1 MPAAQVTR
9 AHRRRRAP
17 VVLAVIGLA
26 VACAALGSSGPA
38 LADASDPT
46 TSVVLT
52 VTPALAGVGDAVTM
66 TATVTGV
73 GGNPPGNVVFSSG
86 GTQIGTAP
94 ATPVA
99 GSTTTSQAV
108 LVTSSL
114 AAGTYAIVANY
125 NSSDFF
131 NFDSSVSDAVPLTVS
146 GASLYDTTTTLT
158 ADPSPVVSGELET
171 LTAHVSR
178 VGDPTI
184 PTGIVTFAN
193 NGVLLGQ
200 ATLDATGT
208 AVLTRSDFIPGPHTI
223 TADYSGNSTDR
234 ASRATITLEVT
245 GGSTAVQTTT
255 TLVAVPNPIGQG
267 ASVTLTAHVMQTGTQ
282 TPPPAG
288 ALVTF
293 RTLIGTGGA
302 LLGEAPLDANGDA
315 TLVVPGW
322 IAGQYLIEADYAGDT
337 FNLSSSGQVILGVA
351 PPGADVSLAATAAP
365 AAAHTGG
372 QITYSLVV
380 TNGGLDPAADVV
392 LTDQLPAGTTFVS
405 STPGSPTCT
414 VASAQLTCSLG
425 TMANGA
431 TQTVTVVVAVGPGL
445 AGTMLADNAQVTS
458 TTADPNTA
466 NNSATISTPIR
477 ASADVQVTQTG
488 PASLLAGAAL
498 SYAITV
504 TNAGPD
510 PAAAVALT
518 DTLPADMTG
527 ASATTTAGTCTIAA
541 GHLTCAL
548 GTLASGGTVTVN
560 VAGTLS
566 ATTTAAT
573 ISNTASAMSTTDD
586 PNAANNSATVVT
598 SVTPSAVCT
607 AVGSVQANQNFNQVV
622 GRRTQIVHV
631 DASGDCDRD
640 KKTGQIFLH
649 HAKLRV
655 TIDGHVLI
663 NAGQSDMTVVSIIG
677 PNDAIMRGVYA
688 GTAFTV
694 TLHDGSCA
702 PGKDSV
708 RVQYGSF
715 DTSTLT
721 AKHGEVHISNR

>member
-17 VVLAVIGLA
+17 IVLAVIGLA
-26 VACAALGSSGPA
+26 LACAVLGSSGSA
-38 LADASDPT
+38 FADSTDQT
-46 TSVVLT
+46 TSTVLT

-66 TATVTGV
+66 TATVTGI
-73 GGNPPGNVVFSSG
+73 GGNPPGNVVFSNG

-99 GSTTTSQAV
+99 GSTTSQAV
-108 LVTSSL
+108 LVTTSL
-114 AAGTYAIVANY
+114 AAGTYAVVANY
-125 NSSDFF
+125 NSTDFGDF
-131 NFDSSVSDAVPLTVS
+131 SSSVSTAVPLTVS
-146 GASLYDTTTTLT
+146 GVPIFDTTTTLT
-158 ADPSPVVSGELET
+158 ADPSPVASGQLET

-208 AVLTRSDFIPGPHTI
+208 AVLTRSDFIAGPHTI
-223 TADYSGNSTDR
+223 TADYSGDTTDR
-234 ASRATITLEVT
+234 ASRATIALDVT
-245 GGSTAVQTTT
+245 GGPTAVQTTT
-255 TLVAVPNPIGQG
+255 TVTATPNPISGG
-267 ASVTLTAHVMQTGTQ
+267 NAVTLAAHVVQTGTQ
-282 TPPPAG
+282 TSPPVG
-288 ALVTF
+288 SLVTF
-293 RTLIGTGGA
+293 RTTGAGGA
-302 LLGEAPLDANGDA
+302 NLGQAPLDASGTA

-322 IAGQYLIEADYAGDT
+322 IPGQYVVEADYAGDT
-337 FNLSSSGQVILGVA
+337 NYLASSGTVILGVA
-351 PPGADVSLAATAAP
+351 PPGADVSLTATGAP
-365 AAAHTGG
+365 ATAHTGG

-380 TNGGLDPAADVV
+380 TNGGLDPAANVV
-392 LTDQLPAGTTFVS
+392 LTDHLPAGTTFVS

-414 VASAQLTCSLG
+414 VAAAQLTCSLG

-431 TQTVTVVVAVGPGL
+431 HQTITLVVTVGPGL
-445 AGTMLADNAQVTS
+445 AGTTLANTAQVTS
-458 TTADPNTA
+458 TTADPNTV
-466 NNSATISTPIR
+466 NNSATVSTPVR

-488 PASLLAGAAL
+488 PASVLAGGAL
-498 SYAITV
+498 AYTITV
-504 TNAGPD
+504 KNAGPD
-510 PAAAVALT
+510 PAAAVAVS

-527 ASATTTAGTCTIAA
+527 ASATTTAGSCTVAT
-541 GHLTCAL
+541 GHLACAL
-548 GTLASGGTVTVN
+548 GTLASGGTVTVT

-566 ATTTAAT
+566 ANTTAT
-573 ISNTASAMSTTDD
+573 SISNTASATSTTDD

-607 AVGSVQANQNFNQVV
+607 AAGSVYANQDFKQVS
-622 GRRTQIVHV
+622 GRSSQTVHV
-631 DASGDCDRD
+631 EVNGDCDRD
-640 KKTGQIFLH
+640 KKTGKIFLH
-649 HAKLRV
+649 HASVLV

-663 NAGQSDMTVVSIIG
+663 NAGQSDMTLVSIIG
-677 PNDAIMRGVYA
+677 SNDAIMRGVYA

-694 TLHDGSCA
+694 TLHDGGCST
-702 PGKDSV
+702 GKDSV

-721 AKHGEVHISNR
+721 AKHGDVHISKG